1 MDGQKNTLEGAGDYI
16 WLRYSTSITIAG
28 RTRTIEIGVPMPIGA
43 DEEER
48 EQLLREADEGMNQL
62 TGHVENRIAL
72 MLQRVQ
78 PTQGNIPAPTP
89 TAKPSV
95 NPPPRPVSRPASAPA
110 PQQAAP
116 QQNAPSTST
125 PGQRAQSTMP
135 PQPVR
140 EIREVGPEPITPPS
154 FQNEEVLP
162 PQTRATMGVSMPT
175 TGDISGNLS
184 IPQFIRVVK
193 DRFDLNPTQAMEM
206 LKLKSLSGVNLRE
219 KLEQLQH
226 MLGQEANGATE
237 KNGAS
242 DPDEKASNAS
252 TTSSEEKSAKPD
264 GKNETPSGKI
274 ASIPTPPA
282 PTPSKPPIPIR
293 PNTSMVEGRNSARPQ
308 TSRPLNTGSVRGGH
322 APYFDEEEDF
332 DDVLAELDEDDELDE
347 SELEALGQQRELTP
361 QERMHAKNL
370 VSRFRESQGAAVAN
384 PARLKVLSNVTDGQ
398 VSEQQV
404 QDLTEGIWGVSSVKK
419 LKVDQVESLISWAKE
434 DDFMSEVEVVL
445 LLLEEEAF
453 ARGNR

>member
-1 MDGQKNTLEGAGDYI
+1 MDGRKNMLEGAGDSI

-28 RTRTIEIGVPMPIGA
+28 RTRTIEIGIPMPIGA

-62 TGHVENRIAL
+62 TGHVENRIAQ

-95 NPPPRPVSRPASAPA
+95 APPPRAMSRPVSAPA

-116 QQNAPSTST
+116 QQNAPVTSNT
-125 PGQRAQSTMP
+125 NQRVAASAQAP
-135 PQPVR
+135 R
-140 EIREVGPEPITPPS
+140 EIREERPELAPVPPD
-154 FQNEEVLP
+154 QDEEVVQQNPPP
-162 PQTRATMGVSMPT
+162 PQQRAAATGVSMPT
-175 TGDISGNLS
+175 TGDVSGNLS

-219 KLEQLQH
+219 KLDQLQR
-226 MLGQEANGATE
+226 LVGADANGASE
-237 KNGAS
+237 KGGEGDAGNAVA
-242 DPDEKASNAS
+242 DETPS
-252 TTSSEEKSAKPD
+252 KPAV
-264 GKNETPSGKI
+264 KNETPS
-274 ASIPTPPA
+274 
-282 PTPSKPPIPIR
+282 SKPTNTPTSMPAKQPTPIR
-293 PNTSMVEGRNSARPQ
+293 PSSSEMNNRPQ
-308 TSRPLNTGSVRGGH
+308 ASRPPTTNNGR

-332 DDVLAELDEDDELDE
+332 ENVLASIEDDGELDE
-347 SELEALGQQRELTP
+347 SELAELGQQRELTP
-361 QERMHAKNL
+361 HERMHAKDL
-370 VSRFRESQGAAVAN
+370 VSKFRESQGAAVAN
-384 PARLKVLSNVTDGQ
+384 PARLKVLNNVTDGQ
-398 VSEQQV
+398 VSEEQL
-404 QDLTEGIWGVSSVKK
+404 QDLAEGIWGISSFRK

-434 DDFMSEVEVVL
+434 DDFMTDAEVVL

>member
-1 MDGQKNTLEGAGDYI
+1 MDGRKNMLEGAGDSI

-28 RTRTIEIGVPMPIGA
+28 RTRTIEIGIPMPIGA

-62 TGHVENRIAL
+62 TGHVENRIAQ

-78 PTQGNIPAPTP
+78 PTQGNIPAPAP

-95 NPPPRPVSRPASAPA
+95 APPPRAMSRPPISAPA

-116 QQNAPSTST
+116 QQNAPVTNNTS
-125 PGQRAQSTMP
+125 QRLAASAQAP
-135 PQPVR
+135 R
-140 EIREVGPEPITPPS
+140 EIREERPEVAPASPI
-154 FQNEEVLP
+154 QEQEVVQQAPP
-162 PQTRATMGVSMPT
+162 PQRTAATGVSMPT
-175 TGDISGNLS
+175 TGDVSGNLS

-219 KLEQLQH
+219 KLEQLQQ
-226 MLGQEANGATE
+226 LQGADSSSEKGSEGDANTNGA
-237 KNGAS
+237 
-242 DPDEKASNAS
+242 DEKPSKPIVKNEIPSSKLAS
-252 TTSSEEKSAKPD
+252 TQ
-264 GKNETPSGKI
+264 
-274 ASIPTPPA
+274 
-282 PTPSKPPIPIR
+282 TPSKQSPPIR
-293 PNTSMVEGRNSARPQ
+293 PSSIETNNRLQA
-308 TSRPLNTGSVRGGH
+308 SRPSASNNDHNGR

-332 DDVLAELDEDDELDE
+332 EDVLASIEDDEELDE
-347 SELEALGQQRELTP
+347 SELAALGQQRELTP
-361 QERMHAKNL
+361 HERMQAKDL
-370 VSRFRESQGAAVAN
+370 VSKFRESQGAAVAN
-384 PARLKVLSNVTDGQ
+384 PARLKVLNNVTDGQ
-398 VSEQQV
+398 ISEEQL
-404 QDLTEGIWGVSSVKK
+404 QDLAEGIWGVSSFKK

-434 DDFMSEVEVVL
+434 DDFMTDTEIVL

>member
-1 MDGQKNTLEGAGDYI
+1 MDGRKNMLEGAGDSI

-28 RTRTIEIGVPMPIGA
+28 RTRTIEIGIPMPIGA

-62 TGHVENRIAL
+62 TGHVENRIAQ

-78 PTQGNIPAPTP
+78 PTQGNIPAPAP

-95 NPPPRPVSRPASAPA
+95 APPPRAMSRPPISAPS

-116 QQNAPSTST
+116 QQNAPVTNNTS
-125 PGQRAQSTMP
+125 QHLAASAQAP
-135 PQPVR
+135 R
-140 EIREVGPEPITPPS
+140 EIREERPEVAPASPI
-154 FQNEEVLP
+154 QEQEVVQQAPP
-162 PQTRATMGVSMPT
+162 PQRTAATGVSMPT
-175 TGDISGNLS
+175 TGDVSGNLS

-219 KLEQLQH
+219 KLEQLQQ
-226 MLGQEANGATE
+226 LRGSDNSSE
-237 KNGAS
+237 KGSEGDTNINNV
-242 DPDEKASNAS
+242 DEKPS
-252 TTSSEEKSAKPD
+252 KPVV
-264 GKNETPSGKI
+264 KNETPS
-274 ASIPTPPA
+274 
-282 PTPSKPPIPIR
+282 SKPVSTPFKQPTPIR
-293 PNTSMVEGRNSARPQ
+293 PSSVETNNRSQA
-308 TSRPLNTGSVRGGH
+308 SRPPASSNDRNGR

-332 DDVLAELDEDDELDE
+332 EDVLASIEDDEELDE
-347 SELEALGQQRELTP
+347 SELAALGQQRELTP
-361 QERMHAKNL
+361 HERMQAKDL
-370 VSRFRESQGAAVAN
+370 VSKFRESQGAAVAN
-384 PARLKVLSNVTDGQ
+384 PARLKVLNNVTDGQ
-398 VSEQQV
+398 ISEEQL
-404 QDLTEGIWGVSSVKK
+404 QDLAQGIWGVSSFKK

-434 DDFMSEVEVVL
+434 DDFMTDTEIVL

>member
-1 MDGQKNTLEGAGDYI
+1 MDGRKNMLEGAGDSI

-28 RTRTIEIGVPMPIGA
+28 RTRTIEIGIPMPIGA

-62 TGHVENRIAL
+62 TGHVENRIAQ

-78 PTQGNIPAPTP
+78 PTQGNIPAPAP

-95 NPPPRPVSRPASAPA
+95 APPPRAMSRPPVSAPA
-110 PQQAAP
+110 PQQAAL
-116 QQNAPSTST
+116 QQNAPVTSNT
-125 PGQRAQSTMP
+125 NQRAAAPASAP
-135 PQPVR
+135 R
-140 EIREVGPEPITPPS
+140 EIREERPEIAPVS
-154 FQNEEVLP
+154 AAQEQEVVQQAQP
-162 PQTRATMGVSMPT
+162 PQRTAATGVSMPT
-175 TGDISGNLS
+175 TGDVSGNLS

-226 MLGQEANGATE
+226 LQGSDGAAE
-237 KNGAS
+237 KGSEGGTTINS
-242 DPDEKASNAS
+242 VDEKPS
-252 TTSSEEKSAKPD
+252 KPIV
-264 GKNETPSGKI
+264 KHETPSSKPG
-274 ASIPTPPA
+274 STQ
-282 PTPSKPPIPIR
+282 TPSKQPTSIR
-293 PNTSMVEGRNSARPQ
+293 PSGVETNNRLQ
-308 TSRPLNTGSVRGGH
+308 VSRPSAPSNDRNGR

-332 DDVLAELDEDDELDE
+332 EDVLASIEDDEELDE
-347 SELEALGQQRELTP
+347 SELAALGQQRELTP
-361 QERMHAKNL
+361 HERMQAKDL
-370 VSRFRESQGAAVAN
+370 VSKFRESQGAAVAN
-384 PARLKVLSNVTDGQ
+384 PARLKVLNNVTDGQ
-398 VSEQQV
+398 ISEEQL
-404 QDLTEGIWGVSSVKK
+404 QDLAEGIWGVSSFKK

-434 DDFMSEVEVVL
+434 DDFMTDTEIVL

>member
-1 MDGQKNTLEGAGDYI
+1 MDSRKNASEGAGDYI
-16 WLRYSTSITIAG
+16 WLRYSTSITLAG
-28 RTRTIEIGVPMPIGA
+28 RTRTIDIGVPMPLGA

-62 TGHVENRIAL
+62 TSHVENRIAQ

-95 NPPPRPVSRPASAPA
+95 APPPRAMSRPSSAPA
-110 PQQAAP
+110 PQQSAP
-116 QQNAPSTST
+116 QQNAPATNNTNARAAT
-125 PGQRAQSTMP
+125 PPATPSQ
-135 PQPVR
+135 QPR
-140 EIREVGPEPITPPS
+140 EIREERPELAHASSPP
-154 FQNEEVLP
+154 QNEEAVQQTPP
-162 PQTRATMGVSMPT
+162 PQRPTMGVSMPT

-206 LKLKSLSGVNLRE
+206 LKLKSLSGVNLRDR
-219 KLEQLQH
+219 LDQLQR
-226 MLGQEANGATE
+226 MLGSEANGATE
-237 KNGAS
+237 KNGA
-242 DPDEKASNAS
+242 DDEDSK
-252 TTSSEEKSAKPD
+252 SSSSADEEKSAKP
-264 GKNETPSGKI
+264 GARGETPSGKL
-274 ASIPTPPA
+274 SNTSNPTSSKQ
-282 PTPSKPPIPIR
+282 PTPIR
-293 PNTSMVEGRNSARPQ
+293 PNAPAAEVNARSPQ
-308 TSRPLNTGSVRGGH
+308 ASRPPATNNGR
-322 APYFDEEEDF
+322 APYFDEEDDF
-332 DDVLAELDEDDELDE
+332 EDVLASIEADNELDE

-361 QERMHAKNL
+361 HERMHAKDL

-384 PARLKVLSNVTDGQ
+384 PARLKVLNNVTDGQ
-398 VSEQQV
+398 VSEEQL
-404 QDLTEGIWGVSSVKK
+404 QDLIEGIWSVSSFKK

-434 DDFMSEVEVVL
+434 DDFMSDVEVVL

>member
-1 MDGQKNTLEGAGDYI
+1 MDGRKSMMEGAGDSI

-28 RTRTIEIGVPMPIGA
+28 RTRTIEIGIPMPIGA

-62 TGHVENRIAL
+62 TGHVENRIAQ

-89 TAKPSV
+89 IAKPSV
-95 NPPPRPVSRPASAPA
+95 APPPRAMSRPVSA

-116 QQNAPSTST
+116 QQNAPMTGNTNPRIAAS
-125 PGQRAQSTMP
+125 AQAP
-135 PQPVR
+135 RELR
-140 EIREVGPEPITPPS
+140 EIREERPEMTPTPPT
-154 FQNEEVLP
+154 QKEEVVQQQAPP
-162 PQTRATMGVSMPT
+162 PQRTAATGVSMPT

-219 KLEQLQH
+219 KLDQLQR
-226 MLGQEANGATE
+226 LVGGDTNGSLEKNNEGEANE
-237 KNGAS
+237 KPSKS
-242 DPDEKASNAS
+242 DV
-252 TTSSEEKSAKPD
+252 
-264 GKNETPSGKI
+264 KNEKPASKPANIPVQTPPKQ
-274 ASIPTPPA
+274 PTPIRSNTPNVETNNRQQAARSPA
-282 PTPSKPPIPIR
+282 QD
-293 PNTSMVEGRNSARPQ
+293 NGR
-308 TSRPLNTGSVRGGH
+308 GS
-322 APYFDEEEDF
+322 YFDEEDDF
-332 DDVLAELDEDDELDE
+332 EDVLASLEDDDELDE
-347 SELEALGQQRELTP
+347 SELAALGQQRELTP
-361 QERMHAKNL
+361 QERMHAKDL
-370 VSRFRESQGAAVAN
+370 VSKFRESQGAAVAN
-384 PARLKVLSNVTDGQ
+384 PARLKVLGNVTDGQ
-398 VSEQQV
+398 ISEEQLQE
-404 QDLTEGIWGVSSVKK
+404 LAEGIWGISSFKK

-434 DDFMSEVEVVL
+434 DDFMTDTEVVL